1 MKSKIFLIASSSI
14 VWGLMAILAMPAFA
28 EEKSSVG
35 LQTAYEREFAFLAA
49 QSKILDKRLK
59 ELDEKFVSDEAS
71 AQSEINNYEDQ
82 LLAKRSKSE
91 RLDTILF
98 ETERTLQERQ
108 GDKEFFQNTISQSE
122 NTLKKYEG
130 AIGGELDL
138 ESLKDKEK
146 LETIFSNAT
155 TVLTSLASVTKGQG
169 EFFLTDGT
177 KVGGNIIKVGNI
189 AAYGISDSGSGM
201 LAPAGDGKYKLW
213 PEPSSDSAKAIDAGL
228 ELPLTKIFLFE
239 SIEKDITPQVEKTAL
254 EVVESGGSIAWA
266 IVALGMLAILLCL
279 VRVYFLK
286 SSSTSTDKLTQEVS
300 HLVSEKKID
309 EAIEVCKK
317 KKGSIARIVGATIR
331 NLDRD
336 RDHLE
341 DIVSENILHET
352 SALDRFGTFILVI
365 AAVSPLLGLLGTV
378 TGMIATFD
386 IITEFGTGDPKLL
399 SGGIAI
405 ALVTTELGLIVAIPI
420 LLIGNVLSGW
430 SERIK
435 HDMERSALRITNVYE
450 NACLAERNGLT
461 ERNNS

>member
-1 MKSKIFLIASSSI
+1 MKSKILLIVSSAIAWS
-14 VWGLMAILAMPAFA
+14 LMAILATPAFA
-28 EEKSSVG
+28 EDKSSVG

-59 ELDEKFVSDEAS
+59 ELDEKFIVDEAS
-71 AQSEINNYEDQ
+71 AQSEISNLEDQ

-91 RLDTILF
+91 RLDTTLF

-108 GDKEFFQNTISQSE
+108 GNKEFFQNTISQSE
-122 NTLKKYEG
+122 NTLGKYESV
-130 AIGGELDL
+130 IGGELNF
-138 ESLKDKEK
+138 ESLEDEEK
-146 LETIFSNAT
+146 LETIFSKAT
-155 TVLTSLASVTKGQG
+155 TLLTDLASVTKDQG
-169 EFFLTDGT
+169 EFFLIDGT
-177 KVGGNIIKVGNI
+177 KVSGSVIKVGNI

-213 PEPSSDSAKAIDAGL
+213 PESSSDSANAINTGL

-239 SIEKDITPQVEKTAL
+239 SIEKDITPQAEKTAL

-266 IVALGMLAILLCL
+266 IVALGVLAILLCVARIYL
-279 VRVYFLK
+279 LK
-286 SSSTSTDKLTQEVS
+286 SASTSTDKLTQEVS
-300 HLVSEKKID
+300 QLISEKKID
-309 EAIEVCKK
+309 EALEVCKK

-420 LLIGNVLSGW
+420 LLVGNVLSGW

-450 NACLAERNGLT
+450 NACLVERNGFAERNK
-461 ERNNS
+461 S